1 MSTRLGQSRKNA
13 PATKSRSLQH
23 RFITLIQYLNR
34 ASWHGPL
41 LLALILMGATISL
54 IHQPSGASSTVLANQ
69 SDPAS
74 SATEEPS
81 ADDLGGATVPKKG
94 ISKKTSLPLS
104 QPIQQVAAH
113 QASLSIDPD
122 VGSAVRQFCHP
133 LGGLGE
139 LTQGNG
145 GLTHQ
150 GRMYYAY
157 DLASPIGT
165 PVYAMQSGRV
175 IGIYD
180 RYPDTGGGREKSNK
194 FNYVYLE
201 HDDGYRSVYVH
212 LKQDFRKTITLAVGD
227 WVEVG
232 DLIGLSGN
240 SGWSGGPHLHVEV
253 QQPGDSPRRFTT
265 TVPFA
270 IASRCEPGHIAQG

>member
-1 MSTRLGQSRKNA
+1 MLSRPSQSQKKVQEDDHLRQNVVSTQAKTVNRKYWRC
-13 PATKSRSLQH
+13 P
-23 RFITLIQYLNR
+23 I
-34 ASWHGPL
+34 
-41 LLALILMGATISL
+41 LLALISSCVFIPKVLQESSLASTIL
-54 IHQPSGASSTVLANQ
+54 ANENHQPSSSSHKVPT
-69 SDPAS
+69 
-74 SATEEPS
+74 
-81 ADDLGGATVPKKG
+81 DDLGGATIPKKG
-94 ISKKTSLPLS
+94 TSEEKSLPLS
-104 QPIQQVAAH
+104 QPIQKVAAH
-113 QASLSIDPD
+113 QASLLVEPD

-175 IGIYD
+175 IGLYD
-180 RYPDTGGGREKSNK
+180 RYPDTGGGRERSNK

-212 LKQDFRKTITLAVGD
+212 LQEEFRKTITLEIGD

-270 IASRCEPGHIAQG
+270 IASQCDSGFIAQG